1 MQILVTLKSVY
12 GETKCYPAC
21 DKAKGFA
28 QIAGTKTL
36 TQDTLRAIK
45 ELGVDIKIDSETMIQ
60 DLVTA

>member
-28 QIAGTKTL
+28 RIAGTKTL
-36 TQDTLRAIK
+36 TQDTLQAIK
-45 ELGVDIKIDSETMIQ
+45 ELGVDIQIDSAAMIN
-60 DLVTA
+60 DLVSA